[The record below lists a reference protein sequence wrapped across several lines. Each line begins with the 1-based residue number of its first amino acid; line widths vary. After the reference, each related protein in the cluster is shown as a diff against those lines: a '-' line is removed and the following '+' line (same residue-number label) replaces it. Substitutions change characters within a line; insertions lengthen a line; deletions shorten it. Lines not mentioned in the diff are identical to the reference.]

1 MAHNHNPDVTS
12 LLSNRKA
19 MEQMAG
25 SADAQAL
32 ASMLTKNHNQGE
44 LEKMAQRAMSGDTAA
59 IQSLIQS
66 ITSNPEGAELLQ
78 RLGTAFGGR

>member
-44 LEKMAQRAMSGDTAA
+44 LEKMAQRAMSGD
-59 IQSLIQS
+59 
-66 ITSNPEGAELLQ
+66 
-78 RLGTAFGGR
+78 